1 MAMTAE
7 SRSRNAA
14 MDIRGHFQWVG
25 LARQCCAIRRLRETT
40 RIERLAVLGVRPCSA
55 KGLPL
60 GPGRI
65 GFHACPGAWIVVDHA
80 KQQDAARRC

>member
-1 MAMTAE
+1 MAAE
-7 SRSRNAA
+7 SRRRNATV
-14 MDIRGHFQWVG
+14 DISSGSGLRGSAARSVG
-25 LARQCCAIRRLRETT
+25 LGEAT
-40 RIERLAVLGVRPCSA
+40 RMERLAVMGARPGSA

-80 KQQDAARRC
+80 RQQVAARRC